1 MRRNSVVTGKP
12 VKIALT
18 KRVREVFHRMAQD
31 SSSEQRE
38 AAANLGLVLVV
49 EDDVRTLRL
58 ERFVL

>member
-1 MRRNSVVTGKP
+1 
-12 VKIALT
+12 
-18 KRVREVFHRMAQD
+18 MAQD

-58 ERFVL
+58 ERFVF